1 MRSSEGADRPVA
13 QPLQVDK
20 PSRADASAKGG
31 AEAGAEGGAGAKMMS
46 ARAARYEVCD
56 VVIDNSN
63 GLDELKAQVES
74 LWRSRVVADDETDG
88 ASDCPD
94 RSV

>member
-1 MRSSEGADRPVA
+1 
-13 QPLQVDK
+13 
-20 PSRADASAKGG
+20 
-31 AEAGAEGGAGAKMMS
+31 MS